1 MKPISKKP
9 QITIRLSAR
18 SALVPLAPEKSFV
31 PDPESLP
38 TAIIFYFHHRLR
50 TILLFSHQAHRSLAY
65 FMPPIDAIENP

>member
-1 MKPISKKP
+1 MKPISKNRKSRSVF
-9 QITIRLSAR
+9 RLDPPSY
-18 SALVPLAPEKSFV
+18 ALPPKKVFA